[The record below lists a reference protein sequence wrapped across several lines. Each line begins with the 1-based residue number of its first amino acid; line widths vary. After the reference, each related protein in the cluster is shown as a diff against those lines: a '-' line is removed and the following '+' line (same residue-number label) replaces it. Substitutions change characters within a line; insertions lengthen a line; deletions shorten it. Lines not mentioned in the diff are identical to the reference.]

1 MNNQSTLKN
10 KLRGYMFIAIVSMP
24 LLLLTAFGYFVIFGS
39 NESAEIKTE
48 TQFSKHDGW
57 IESQFSKLDGRH
69 IKLVQL
75 IKPRLNDPKSFE
87 HVETRYSKQGDDI
100 IVFMTYRAKNE
111 YGAVMMG
118 SIKAKVCYSN
128 DVIEIL

>member
-1 MNNQSTLKN
+1 MSNQPTLKN
-10 KLRGYMFIAIVSMP
+10 KLKGYMFIAIVSLP
-24 LLLLTAFGYFVIFGS
+24 LLLLTVFGCFIIFGS
-39 NESAEIKTE
+39 NESTEIKTE
-48 TQFSKHDGW
+48 TQSSKHDGW
-57 IESQFSKLDGRH
+57 IENQFSKLDGRH

-87 HVETRYSKQGDDI
+87 HVETHYSRQGDDI
-100 IVFMTYRAKNE
+100 IVFMTYRAKNQ

-118 SIKAKVCYSN
+118 SVKAKVCYSN